1 MVEAIARRR
10 DGYTHDV
17 EIDGHHTLVFD
28 EPREAGGTD
37 QGPSPTRTL
46 AAALAA
52 CTAITTEMYAERKGW
67 DLGALEVRVEMEYG
81 PSSVPSAFVVALRL
95 PHSLSPEQVERLRV
109 IAGKC
114 PIHRALSHEREVTV
128 TDRVELV

>member
-28 EPREAGGTD
+28 EPSEAGGAD

-52 CTAITTEMYAERKGW
+52 CTAITIEMYAVRKGW
-67 DLGALEVRVEMEYG
+67 DVGALEVRVEMSYG
-81 PSSVPSAFVVALRL
+81 QSGVPSAFAVTLRL
-95 PHSLSPEQVERLRV
+95 PGSLSDEQIGRLRV

-114 PIHRALSHEREVTV
+114 PVHRVLSGEREVTL
-128 TDRVELV
+128 TDRVEPA

>member
-28 EPREAGGTD
+28 EPAEAGGAD

-52 CTAITTEMYAERKGW
+52 CTAITIEMYAARKGW
-67 DLGALEVRVEMEYG
+67 DVGALEVGVEMSYG
-81 PSSVPSAFVVALRL
+81 QSGVPSAFTVTLRL
-95 PHSLSPEQVERLRV
+95 PASLSDEQVERLRV
-109 IAGKC
+109 IGGKC
-114 PIHRALSHEREVTV
+114 PVHRVLSHEREVTV
-128 TDRVELV
+128 TDRLEPA

>member
-10 DGYTHDV
+10 EGYTHDV

-28 EPREAGGTD
+28 EPREAGGAD

-67 DLGALEVRVEMEYG
+67 DVGELEVRVEMQYG
-81 PSSVPSAFVVALRL
+81 PSSVPSAFSITLRL
-95 PHSLSPEQVERLRV
+95 PGSLSEEQVERLLT

-114 PIHRALSHEREVTV
+114 PVHRALSHEREVTV

>member
-28 EPREAGGTD
+28 EPREAGGAD
-37 QGPSPTRTL
+37 RGPSPTRTL
-46 AAALAA
+46 AASLAA
-52 CTAITTEMYAERKGW
+52 CTAITAEMYADRKGW
-67 DLGALEVRVEMEYG
+67 DVGALEVRVEMEYG
-81 PSSVPSAFVVALRL
+81 QSGVPSTFAVALRL
-95 PHSLSPEQVERLRV
+95 PRSLSAEQAERLLV

-114 PIHRALSHEREVTV
+114 PVHRALTGHKVTV

>member
-1 MVEAIARRR
+1 MIEAIARRR
-10 DGYTHDV
+10 EGYTHDV

-28 EPREAGGTD
+28 EPREAGGAD

-67 DLGALEVRVEMEYG
+67 DVGDLEVRVEMEYG
-81 PSSVPSAFVVALRL
+81 PSSVPSAFSVALRL
-95 PHSLSPEQVERLRV
+95 PSSLSEEQVERLLA

-114 PIHRALSHEREVTV
+114 PVHRALSHEREVTV